1 MKYLS
6 NPYFLYQD
14 QIKQLYYIYSKNIV
28 PNSIIFSS
36 KESEIT
42 KNIMN
47 SFAMLLTEEKSIH
60 TFDEFCNEI
69 FKKEIVQSPYIY
81 FVERDYLDDKKR
93 LKEKIFRADINFIHD
108 FFSVKDDLGQ
118 KRICVV
124 DSIDDLSEDASNSL
138 LKIIE
143 EPTKNSH
150 FLFLNQS
157 KSKLLDTISSR
168 SRILNFGKIPKDT
181 FVRTFKNDG
190 ISVDFLHN
198 LTHGSIQL
206 AKNFNDY
213 NFNEIKDHFISI
225 LHDKNKIKANT
236 FDHYMKFINLNTDK
250 NFNLKLFFE
259 YLMLIVNMEV
269 KNVSKEK
276 GKSVI
281 FRLLNIYDIL
291 LKMKNKSEIF
301 NLDRENI
308 LISLFYR
315 IKNV

>member
-6 NPYFLYQD
+6 NPYSLYQD
-14 QIKQLYYIYSKNIV
+14 QIKQLYYIYSKKII
-28 PNSIIFSS
+28 PYSIIFYS
-36 KESEIT
+36 KESEIV
-42 KNIMN
+42 KNIMT
-47 SFAMLLTEEKSIH
+47 SFAILLTDEKSIH
-60 TFDEFCNEI
+60 TFEEFCDEI
-69 FKKEIVQSPYIY
+69 FKKVIVQSPYIY
-81 FVERDYLDDKKR
+81 IVERVYLDDKKR
-93 LKEKIFRADINFIHD
+93 LKEKIYRADINYIHD
-108 FFSVKDDLGQ
+108 FFSVKDDLDQ

-124 DSIDDLSEDASNSL
+124 DSIDHLSEDASNSL

-150 FLFLNQS
+150 FLFLNQA
-157 KSKLLDTISSR
+157 KSKLMDTISSR
-168 SRILNFGKIPKDT
+168 SRILNFGKIHKDT
-181 FVRTFKNDG
+181 FVRTFENDG

-198 LTHGSIQL
+198 LTHGSLQL

-213 NFNEIKDHFISI
+213 NFNEINDHFISI
-225 LHDKNKIKANT
+225 LRDKNKIKANT
-236 FDHYMKFINLNTDK
+236 FDHYMKFINSNTDK

-276 GKSVI
+276 EKSII
-281 FRLLNIYDIL
+281 FRLLNIYNIL